1 MVVQAVKRGAS
12 DEDGGRGLLMS
23 TKPKHASAPSAL
35 LAGFLDGS
43 GARIELRKGEHG
55 YFTVR
60 THADGSRTAM
70 VVSAEK
76 ARGYYTQAMEEGTAW
91 SWS

>member
-1 MVVQAVKRGAS
+1 
-12 DEDGGRGLLMS
+12 MS

-35 LAGFLDGS
+35 LAGYHDAS

-70 VVSAEK
+70 VVPADK
-76 ARGYYTQAMEEGTAW
+76 AHELYVQAMEEGTAW
-91 SWS
+91 SWQ